1 MARTKKTESVP
12 VRIRFK
18 ELNGGNKS
26 IYLDIY
32 SDGKRR
38 YEFLKLFLVPE
49 VSTESKERNRSTMK
63 AANAIKAQR
72 ILDMANKKPAIVLS
86 EKAKMPLLDWMNEY
100 AAMGEKKGRRS
111 LTEHVHA
118 VMVCLKIYN
127 PRIRLYEVDKEFL
140 QGFIDYLGTRK
151 ARMTKKPLAKK
162 TIAGYCGYIR
172 AALNYA
178 VDLEIL
184 GENPLLSFDWA
195 SIKGERARREYL
207 TIEEVQKMIDT
218 PCRSE
223 RVKTIFLF
231 SCFCGLRYSDVK
243 ALCWKDV
250 IEENGKT
257 RIELRQQK
265 TSKVIYLPLS
275 QQALKFM
282 PKVKGKPEEPVF
294 DVPTLSCCDYVLKRW
309 SVRAGLTK
317 RVSYHVSRHSFA
329 TMTLT
334 MGADLY
340 TTSQLLGH
348 SDVETTQVY
357 AKIIDRKKVEAV
369 YLIDKLFNE

>member
-1 MARTKKTESVP
+1 MARTKKSESVP

-18 ELNGGNKS
+18 QLKDGNQS

-32 SDGKRR
+32 TDHKRR

-49 VSTESKERNRSTMK
+49 VSQKAKERNANTLK

-72 ILDMANKKPAIVLS
+72 ILDITNKKPVTVLTD
-86 EKAKMPLLDWMNEY
+86 KARTPLIEWLDEY
-100 AAMGEKKGRRS
+100 ADSGKKKGRRT
-111 LTEHVHA
+111 LVQHVHA
-118 VMVCLKIYN
+118 VSVCLKIYN

-151 ARMTKKPLAKK
+151 TRMTKKPLAKK
-162 TIAGYCGYIR
+162 TISSYCGYIR

-184 GENPLLSFDWA
+184 ADNPLQSFDWT
-195 SIKGERARREYL
+195 SIQGDHAKREYL
-207 TIEEVQKMIDT
+207 TIEEVQALIDT
-218 PCRSE
+218 PCRSP
-223 RVKTIFLF
+223 RVKTAFLF

-243 ALCWKDV
+243 GLLWKNV
-250 IEENGKT
+250 IEENGKKH
-257 RIELRQQK
+257 IELRQQK
-265 TSKVIYLPLS
+265 TGKVIYLPLS
-275 QQALKFM
+275 LQAQKFM
-282 PKVKGKPEEPVF
+282 PEEKGNPEDAVF
-294 DVPTLSCCDYVLKRW
+294 DVPTVSSCDHVLKTW
-309 SVRAGLTK
+309 TSKAGITK
-317 RVSYHVSRHSFA
+317 RVSYHTSRHAFA
-329 TMTLT
+329 TMSLT

-357 AKIIDRKKVEAV
+357 AKIVDKKKVDAVYMIDR
-369 YLIDKLFNE
+369 LFD

>member
-1 MARTKKTESVP
+1 MARTKKSESVP

-18 ELNGGNKS
+18 QLKDGNQS

-32 SDGKRR
+32 TDHKRR

-49 VSTESKERNRSTMK
+49 ISQEAKERNANTLK

-72 ILDMANKKPAIVLS
+72 ILDITNKKPATILS
-86 EKAKMPLLDWMNEY
+86 DKARTPLIEWLDEY
-100 AAMGEKKGRRS
+100 AEAGEKKGRRA
-111 LTEHVHA
+111 LVDHVHA
-118 VMVCLKIYN
+118 VSVCLKAYN
-127 PRIRLYEVDKEFL
+127 PRIRLYEVDKDFL
-140 QGFIDYLGTRK
+140 QGFVEYLGTRMT
-151 ARMTKKPLAKK
+151 RLTKKPLAKE
-162 TIAGYCGYIR
+162 TISGYCGYIR

-184 GENPLLSFDWA
+184 GDNPLLSFDWA
-195 SIKGERARREYL
+195 SIQGERKRREYL
-207 TIEEVQKMIDT
+207 TIEEVQTLIDT
-218 PCRSE
+218 PCRSP
-223 RVKTIFLF
+223 RVKTAFLF

-243 ALCWKDV
+243 GLRWKDV

-257 RIELRQQK
+257 HLELRQQK
-265 TSKVIYLPLS
+265 TGKVIYLPLS
-275 QQALKFM
+275 LQAQKFM
-282 PKVKGKPEEPVF
+282 PGEKGNPDDAVF
-294 DVPTLSCCDYVLKRW
+294 DVPTLSDCDHMLKTW
-309 SVRAGLTK
+309 TSKAGITK
-317 RVSYHVSRHSFA
+317 RVSYHVSRHAFA

-357 AKIIDRKKVEAV
+357 AKIVDKKKVDAV
-369 YLIDKLFNE
+369 YLIDRLFD